1 MRRNPL
7 LTGKVVVYIMDQLDR
22 DLIRILQQ
30 DAKRPFTQ
38 IAEELKQPDTTI
50 HFRAKRL
57 KENKTVTRFC
67 ALVRPEAL
75 GFTTAA
81 LLTIEIGGHILPE
94 ISKDRTRT
102 FAAELGKEDQYLW
115 IAVDDGP
122 MIIHAVIMGENDQD
136 LKQRVETIR
145 KSPDVVKVTTNPV
158 SSVVKGW
165 EISGT
170 PEERDD

>member
-1 MRRNPL
+1 
-7 LTGKVVVYIMDQLDR
+7 MDPLDR
-22 DLIRILQQ
+22 DLIRILQK

-38 IAEELKQPDTTI
+38 IAEELNQPDTTI

-57 KENKTVTRFC
+57 KENNVVTRFC
-67 ALVRPEAL
+67 ALVRPEAI

-94 ISKDRTRT
+94 ISKERTQT
-102 FAAELGKEDQYLW
+102 FAAELSEEDQYLW
-115 IAVDDGP
+115 VAIDNEP
-122 MIIHAVIMGENDQD
+122 MIIHAVIMGADDQD
-136 LKQRVETIR
+136 LKNRVEMLR
-145 KSPDVVKVTTNPV
+145 KSPDIVKVTMNQM

-165 EISGT
+165 EISGI